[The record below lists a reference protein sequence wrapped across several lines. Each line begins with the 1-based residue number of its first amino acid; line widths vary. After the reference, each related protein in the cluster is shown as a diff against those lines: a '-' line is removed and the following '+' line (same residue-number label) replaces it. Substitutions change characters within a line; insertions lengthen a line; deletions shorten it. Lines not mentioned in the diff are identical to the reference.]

1 MNIGMIGL
9 GLIGG
14 SLAKSIKAQTAHSV
28 FGIDLNNETMTLAR
42 LCGAIDGVLDKE
54 TVGSCDLLLLAIS
67 PQAAID
73 WVKDNAAE
81 ISKNATVIDMC
92 GVKRV
97 VCKELSAIAEE
108 NGFGFIGGHPMA
120 GKERGGFVNSSDD
133 LFVGASMILTPD
145 ENTDIAVL
153 EQLKALFTDLGFSN
167 ITFTTPEEHD
177 SIIAYTSQLAHITS
191 SAYVKS
197 PTAQMRR
204 GFSAGSF
211 KDMTRVA
218 RLDEVMW
225 TELFLDNAD
234 HLTVELEGLIGHLN
248 EYLTALKSGDADTLR
263 ALLKDG
269 REKKATAGGN

>member
-1 MNIGMIGL
+1 MNIGIIGL

-42 LCGAIDGVLDKE
+42 LCGAIDGVLEGE

-67 PQAAID
+67 PQAAVD
-73 WVKDNAAE
+73 WVKDNAEE
-81 ISKNATVIDMC
+81 IAKNATVIDMC
-92 GVKRV
+92 GVKRI

-167 ITFTTPEEHD
+167 ITFTIPEEHD

-204 GFSAGSF
+204 SFSAGSF

-248 EYLTALKSGDADTLR
+248 EYLAALKSGDADTLR

>member
-108 NGFGFIGGHPMA
+108 NGFCFIGGHPMA

>member
-92 GVKRV
+92 GVKRI

-234 HLTVELEGLIGHLN
+234 HLTVELESLIGHLN
-248 EYLTALKSGDADTLR
+248 EYLAALKSGDADTLR

>member
-14 SLAKSIKAQTAHSV
+14 SLAKSIKAQTAHNV

>member
-1 MNIGMIGL
+1 MNIGIIGL

>member
-1 MNIGMIGL
+1 MNIGIIGL

-14 SLAKSIKAQTAHSV
+14 SLAKSIKAQTAHNV

-177 SIIAYTSQLAHITS
+177 SIIAYTSQLAQITS

-248 EYLTALKSGDADTLR
+248 EYLAALKSGDADTLR